1 MVSVAYDRYAVLFEP
16 VNIGPMTTKNRFSR
30 VPHCAGMG
38 YALPKT
44 LSAMRGV
51 VAVFL
56 AVDELLGKWGFR
68 CIGEGREIV
77 ECLAELPDL
86 WDVNLS
92 EPTLG
97 PGVLKASTDYVA
109 RRNEA
114 IETDRR

>member
-1 MVSVAYDRYAVLFEP
+1 MVSVANDRYAVLFES
-16 VNIGPMTTKNRFSR
+16 VNIGPVTTKNRFSQ
-30 VPHCAGMG
+30 VPHCTGMG

-44 LSAMRGV
+44 LAAMRGA
-51 VAVFL
+51 VAVRL
-56 AVDELLGKWGFR
+56 AVDELLGKWAF
-68 CIGEGREIV
+68 CCTGEGREIV

-92 EPTLG
+92 EPTLE

-109 RRNEA
+109 RRKEA